1 MFDALYFNNRLH
13 HRSGCAALGSGV
25 QRPHP
30 GLTGDFD
37 LVADMMAELCGAAYK
52 VMDRV
57 CVVNERVLT
66 RRMVQASFN
75 RSQVGRFA
83 ARFALILRWQTNNR
97 DQ

>member
-13 HRSGCAALGSGV
+13 YRSGCTALGSGV
-25 QRPHP
+25 QGPHP
-30 GLTGDFD
+30 GLAGDFD